1 LSAFQVVPAE
11 LRAAGTQ
18 VQELI
23 EDVSATGTAL
33 AGPIEAAVGAHPE
46 FVTSGV
52 LDGFGA
58 RLTQVLEQ
66 LGTAYGHHA
75 GTLGQQAQAYEQTD
89 GSAADL
95 FGGTAGA

>member
-1 LSAFQVVPAE
+1 LSEFHVVPAE

-18 VQELI
+18 VQGLAE
-23 EDVSATGTAL
+23 EVSATGTAL

-52 LDGFGA
+52 LQGYGA
-58 RLTQVLEQ
+58 RLTEVLEQ
-66 LGTAYGHHA
+66 LGTGYGGHA
-75 GTLGQQAQAYEQTD
+75 KTLGQQAQAYEETD
-89 GSAADL
+89 GAAADL

>member
-1 LSAFQVVPAE
+1 LSAFHVVPTE
-11 LRAAGTQ
+11 LRAAATQ
-18 VQELI
+18 VQGLI
-23 EDVSATGTAL
+23 DAVSTTGTAL

-52 LDGFGA
+52 LEGYGA

-66 LGTAYGHHA
+66 LGTGYGHHA
-75 GTLGQQAQAYEQTD
+75 ETLGQQAQAYEETD

-95 FGGTAGA
+95 FGGASGA